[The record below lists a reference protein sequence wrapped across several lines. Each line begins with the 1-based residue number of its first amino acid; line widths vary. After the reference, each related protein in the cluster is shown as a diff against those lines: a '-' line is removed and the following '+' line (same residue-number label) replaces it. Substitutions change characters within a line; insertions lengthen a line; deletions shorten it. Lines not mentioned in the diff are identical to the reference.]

1 MQTYYVT
8 EPDAYT
14 RQLYASSPDVE
25 LDEKVEASSEI
36 IFGRVLE
43 KREWGELVGA
53 VAGAQVAVGGYNN
66 SVYIAVKHPRYEQE
80 RSIFTASQGVV
91 TLDNEHFARL
101 DLDTPDYPRGLGT
114 RVIATQVR
122 AAQRLGIKEI
132 NCTASGSPNTQS
144 NGYYTWPRLGFDGA
158 LSSEQRALYA
168 AHTGRSAPPT
178 VLELLALSGGKDWW
192 RGNGSM
198 IDVTFDLTKNSI
210 SHQILLSYLEE
221 KGIWLE

>member
-1 MQTYYVT
+1 MG
-8 EPDAYT
+8 PDAYT

-25 LDEKVEASSEI
+25 LDEQVEASSKI

-53 VAGAQVAVGGYNN
+53 VAGAQVAVAGHYN
-66 SVYIAVKHPRYEQE
+66 SVYIAVKHPRYEQA
-80 RSIFTASQGVV
+80 RSIFTALQGVV
-91 TLDNEHFARL
+91 TLDNEHFKRL
-101 DLDTPDYPRGLGT
+101 DLDTPDHPKGLGT
-114 RVIATQVR
+114 RIIAAQVR
-122 AAQRLGIKEI
+122 AAQRFRIKEI
-132 NCTASGSPNTQS
+132 NCIASGSPNTQS

-178 VLELLALSGGKDWW
+178 VLELLALPGGKDWW
-192 RGNGSM
+192 RDNGSM
-198 IDVTFDLTKNSI
+198 IDVTFDLAKDSV
-210 SHQILLSYLEE
+210 SHQVLLNYLEE